1 MHGLAYAARLASAGL
16 EGHSRPETLNLTA
29 WIHALG
35 LNNNNNLTNNNR
47 VRQGAGDCDSNAV
60 AFRCTR
66 LVAERELS
74 TFAAPIDW

>member
-35 LNNNNNLTNNNR
+35 LNTTIDCNR
-47 VRQGAGDCDSNAV
+47 VQEIATAMLSLFAALDLSLSAN
-60 AFRCTR
+60 
-66 LVAERELS
+66 LS
-74 TFAAPIDW
+74 TVAASIDL